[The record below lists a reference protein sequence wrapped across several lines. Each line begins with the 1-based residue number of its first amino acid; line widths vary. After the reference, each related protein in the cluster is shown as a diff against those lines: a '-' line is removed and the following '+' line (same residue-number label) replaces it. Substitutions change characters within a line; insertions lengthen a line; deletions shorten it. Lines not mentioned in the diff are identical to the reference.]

1 LDGALLLP
9 QYTSVGPEVR
19 QGGPLPLGIEN
30 KLSRR
35 RDVTFGDNSRLRP
48 GHAAENF
55 SAEHRT
61 AVSPLKNET
70 TAKLGMK
77 TNGSADGTTTTWRNP
92 LRIDT
97 YGAIAMVLRGSK

>member
-1 LDGALLLP
+1 M
-9 QYTSVGPEVR
+9 
-19 QGGPLPLGIEN
+19 PLGIEN

-48 GHAAENF
+48 DHAAENF

-70 TAKLGMK
+70 IAKLGVK
-77 TNGSADGTTTTWRNP
+77 TNGSATDGTTTTRKN
-92 LRIDT
+92 
-97 YGAIAMVLRGSK
+97 GSSQ